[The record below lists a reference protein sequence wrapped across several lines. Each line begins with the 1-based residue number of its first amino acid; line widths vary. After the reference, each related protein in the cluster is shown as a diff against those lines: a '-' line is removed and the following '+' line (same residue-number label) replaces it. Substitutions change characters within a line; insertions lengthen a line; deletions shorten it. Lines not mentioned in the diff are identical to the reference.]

1 MKKEKWQKLN
11 SGTTFDKLTSTTGWK
26 SGTGWKSEGD
36 FIGTDEEDTQTVA
49 YLSNRRNNSNRTKEE
64 TKANGRLIAAA
75 PDLLAAAITFVNRI
89 GDYYEI
95 SSESSTLWRRGG
107 DEWDEL
113 TALKEA
119 INKAL

>member
-1 MKKEKWQKLN
+1 MKKEKWQKLS
-11 SGTTFDKLTSTTGWK
+11 SGITFDKLTFTTGWK
-26 SGTGWKSEGD
+26 SGTGWKSEGA
-36 FIGTDEEDTQTVA
+36 FIGTDEKDTQAIA
-49 YLSNRRNNSNRTKEE
+49 YLSNHRNNRSRTEKE

-75 PDLLAAAITFVNRI
+75 PDLLAAAIKLVDRI
-89 GDYYEI
+89 GDYNEI

-113 TALKEA
+113 TALKKA

>member
-1 MKKEKWQKLN
+1 MKEEKWQKLS
-11 SGTTFDKLTSTTGWK
+11 SGITFDKLTSVTGWK
-26 SGTGWKSEGD
+26 SGTGWMSEGA
-36 FIGTDEEDTQTVA
+36 FIGTDEEDTQTIA
-49 YLSNRRNNSNRTKEE
+49 YLSNHRNNRSRTKKE

-75 PDLLAAAITFVNRI
+75 PDLLAAAIKFVDRI
-89 GDYYEI
+89 GDYNEI

-113 TALKEA
+113 TALKKA